1 MNRTQPQ
8 RVNDLSDL
16 LQRLVD
22 LALDDDTISFR
33 QLTIAAGLDPS
44 QDFVGADLRA
54 LDFRDEDLEGFN
66 FGLADLEGADLRRAK
81 VEGVN
86 FDGANL
92 MGVIGLPSMRSN
104 PSLAPSDDT
113 PTLQP
118 APVSPSLE
126 DLEEEIAE
134 LRRQLGPPDDS
145 AMTETRFRLANAL
158 LTLGRRMGREE
169 LVVEALGL
177 FRQGSGD
184 ISPTL
189 DPTLYQENENSLGRA
204 LRVLG
209 EIAGDPLLLQESI
222 DTLRR
227 LCDGGLLDPVQHA
240 KTLEHLGSSL
250 RSLGERTSSIPTLAA
265 AASAFE
271 GALTS
276 ALREAEPARWAQVQT
291 NLGNTLARL
300 ASRGPRSER
309 QRLYD
314 AAIAAFETALTIQ
327 TREAQPSEWGRSM
340 NNLANVLIASTR
352 RTGDT
357 GAARQALKHYRNALE
372 MRDRRRTPLQWA
384 RTQCGIGIALSRIGS
399 RHRGTAELEEALA
412 SFEEALLEQPAERAQ
427 RDRSHTQL
435 AIGYTLLLLG
445 NRLGDLDK
453 LRAAEQALTDAIVV
467 LPVMDRAAV
476 RRALSRTHQIINKLE
491 TAACTA
497 MAPPPTR

>member
-1 MNRTQPQ
+1 MNQKQPEKA
-8 RVNDLSDL
+8 NDLSDL

-33 QLTIAAGLDPS
+33 QLAIAAGLDPS
-44 QDFVGADLRA
+44 QDFIGADLRA
-54 LDFRDEDLEGFN
+54 LDLRDEDLEGFD
-66 FGLADLEGADLRRAK
+66 FGQADLKGADLRRAK

-145 AMTETRFRLANAL
+145 AMMETRFRLANAL
-158 LTLGRRMGREE
+158 LTLGRRMGRKE

-271 GALTS
+271 DALTS

-300 ASRGPRSER
+300 ASRGPSSER
-309 QRLYD
+309 QRLYA

-327 TREAQPSEWGRSM
+327 TRQTQPSEWARSK

-352 RTGDT
+352 RTGGIGT
-357 GAARQALKHYRNALE
+357 AREALNHYRDALE
-372 MRDRRRTPLQWA
+372 MRDRARTPLQWA

-399 RHRGTAELEEALA
+399 RRRGTAELEAALA
-412 SFEEALLEQPAERAQ
+412 SFEEALREQSPERAQ
-427 RDRSHTQL
+427 RDWAHTRL
-435 AIGYTLLLLG
+435 ATGYTMLLLG
-445 NRLGDLDK
+445 SRLSDPDK
-453 LRAAEQALTDAIVV
+453 LKAAERAFSDAIAV
-467 LPVMDRAAV
+467 LPAMDQATAHK
-476 RRALSRTHQIINKLE
+476 ALSRAARAISRLE
-491 TAACTA
+491 T
-497 MAPPPTR
+497 